1 MEIKTEIEI
10 VEDWK
15 PSVPAFHGQNE
26 LPRSDLNVSENPND
40 DIDISAGS
48 VFKIKVEGISFVID
62 ASTVRPT
69 DDYNSE
75 TIDWRGKL
83 ALIEAAKLAKI
94 KKFLFCQ

>member
-1 MEIKTEIEI
+1 MNFQEVEIKTEVEI

-48 VFKIKVEGISFVID
+48 VFKLKVEGIFFVIEIFLKIIVLFEFNNY
-62 ASTVRPT
+62 TFQT
-69 DDYNSE
+69 
-75 TIDWRGKL
+75 TI
-83 ALIEAAKLAKI
+83 I
-94 KKFLFCQ
+94 

>member
-1 MEIKTEIEI
+1 MNFQEVEIKAEIEI

-48 VFKIKVEGISFVID
+48 VFKLKVEGIFFVIEIFLKIIVLFEFNNY
-62 ASTVRPT
+62 TFQT
-69 DDYNSE
+69 
-75 TIDWRGKL
+75 TI
-83 ALIEAAKLAKI
+83 I
-94 KKFLFCQ
+94 

>member
-1 MEIKTEIEI
+1 MNFQEVEIKTEIEI

-48 VFKIKVEGISFVID
+48 VFKLKVEGIFFVIEIFLKIIVLFEFNNY
-62 ASTVRPT
+62 TFQT
-69 DDYNSE
+69 
-75 TIDWRGKL
+75 TI
-83 ALIEAAKLAKI
+83 I
-94 KKFLFCQ
+94 